1 MKSIFLLL
9 ILACMGMAVVACSSS
24 DDEKKSTALTL
35 GDLTVNDH
43 GTKDVTGVSKLTIEA
58 DDFYF
63 SPTFLKGTAGQKL
76 TLEVENES
84 NTLHNISGPSV
95 SLDKDIPAK
104 GKVEVEV
111 TFAQSG
117 VMLFRCKYHA
127 GQGMN
132 GELLTGNAAPGPA
145 SAVVAAPTV
154 KVSDSATLGK
164 ILTSDTGKTLYIY
177 KNDVVG
183 SGKSAVSGQLAV
195 AWPPL
200 TIASG
205 NPVKPAGLNGEL
217 AVITRDDGSK
227 QVTYN
232 GAPLYFF
239 AQDVNPGDV
248 IGQARGNVWFVIN
261 P

>member
-9 ILACMGMAVVACSSS
+9 ILACMGLAVVACSS
-24 DDEKKSTALTL
+24 DGEKATTLTL
-35 GDLTVNDH
+35 GDLSVNDQ
-43 GTKDVTGVSKLTIEA
+43 GTKDVTGVSKVTIEA

-63 SPTFLKGTAGQKL
+63 SPTFLKGTAGQTL
-76 TLEVENES
+76 TLEIENES

-104 GKVEVEV
+104 GKVEVNV

-132 GELLTGNAAPGPA
+132 GELLTGAAAPGPA

-154 KVSDSATLGK
+154 KISDSATLGK

-183 SGKSAVSGQLAV
+183 SGRSAVSGQLAV

-205 NPVKPAGLNGEL
+205 NPAKPAGLSGEL
-217 AVITRDDGSK
+217 GVITRDDGSK

-239 AQDVNPGDV
+239 AQDANPGDV
-248 IGQARGNVWFVIN
+248 NGQARGNVWFVIN